1 MHKTNISKITS
12 ASLIAAMALSVYGCS
27 STETEAPVNIGGQTE
42 VSVETSAEG
51 QGQQTSDNYTFV
63 YTDSSILVNQDVTE
77 VLAQLGDGY
86 KYYESESC
94 AYQGKD
100 KIYTYPFFVIYTY
113 PLDGKDFISSIELKA
128 DTVQTQ
134 EGIKI
139 GSSKDDV
146 IAAYGDGYEDAGTVI
161 KYTKGITV
169 LSFVIKDG
177 EVTSIVYDYKD
188 LKTA

>member
-1 MHKTNISKITS
+1 MHKANITKITS
-12 ASLIAAMALSVYGCS
+12 ASLVAVMALSVYGCS
-27 STETEAPVNIGGQTE
+27 STETEAPVNMGGQTT
-42 VSVETSAEG
+42 VSVETSGEG
-51 QGQQTSDNYTFV
+51 QGQQSSDNYTFV
-63 YTDSSILVNQDVTE
+63 YSDASVQVNSDITGA
-77 VLAQLGDGY
+77 LAQLGDGY
-86 KYYESESC
+86 KYFESESC

-100 KIYTYPFFVIYTY
+100 KVYTYPFFVIYTY
-113 PLDGKDFISSIELKA
+113 PLDGKDFIASIELKA

-146 IAAYGDGYEDAGTVI
+146 IAAYGDGYEDAGSVM

-177 EVTSIVYDYKD
+177 EVSSIVYDYKD
-188 LKTA
+188 LKTV

>member
-1 MHKTNISKITS
+1 MHKANITKITS
-12 ASLIAAMALSVYGCS
+12 ASLVALMALSVYGCS
-27 STETEAPVNIGGQTE
+27 STETEAPVNMGGQTT
-42 VSVETSAEG
+42 VSVETSGEG
-51 QGQQTSDNYTFV
+51 QGQQSSDNYTFV
-63 YTDSSILVNQDVTE
+63 YSDASVQVNSDITGA
-77 VLAQLGDGY
+77 LAQLGDGY
-86 KYYESESC
+86 KYFESESC

-100 KIYTYPFFVIYTY
+100 KVYTYPFFVIYTY
-113 PLDGKDFISSIELKA
+113 PLDGKDFIASIELKA

-146 IAAYGDGYEDAGTVI
+146 IAAYGDGYEDAGSVM

-177 EVTSIVYDYKD
+177 EVSSIVYDYKD
-188 LKTA
+188 LKTV